1 MSTVDRDEPLCGGLK
16 VDRGIPQA
24 VEAIRR
30 SLGRRSMIA
39 RVIGVRSR
47 ITQTMSKD

>member
-1 MSTVDRDEPLCGGLK
+1 MTSTSRSAAASKSIEAL
-16 VDRGIPQA
+16 RIA

-30 SLGRRSMIA
+30 SLGSRSMIA

-47 ITQTMSKD
+47 ITQMASKD